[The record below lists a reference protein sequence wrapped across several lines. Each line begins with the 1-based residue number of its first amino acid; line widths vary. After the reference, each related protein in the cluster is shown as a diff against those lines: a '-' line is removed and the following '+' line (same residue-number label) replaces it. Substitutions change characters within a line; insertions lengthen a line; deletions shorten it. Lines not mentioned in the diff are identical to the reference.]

1 MSECA
6 DVAPLGLLSLLATGL
21 VRHGRGVTLL
31 LLLLWVMVI
40 QVVEFSNRGYQI
52 GRIFA

>member
-6 DVAPLGLLSLLATGL
+6 DVAPLDLLSLLATGL